1 MPAAESGILS
11 KGPALAIAIF
21 MFARSLVVGEG
32 LVGIPARHCAS
43 DCSAACLQAYS
54 GSIAVELLRS

>member
-11 KGPALAIAIF
+11 KGPALAIAMF

-43 DCSAACLQAYS
+43 DSSAASPQAHS
-54 GSIAVELLRS
+54 GSTAVELPRS